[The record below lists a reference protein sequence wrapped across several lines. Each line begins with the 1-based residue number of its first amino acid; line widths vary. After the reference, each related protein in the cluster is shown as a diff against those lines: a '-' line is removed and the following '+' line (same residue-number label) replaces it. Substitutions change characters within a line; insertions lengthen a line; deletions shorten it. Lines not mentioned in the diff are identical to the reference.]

1 MAGLVLLTAPTER
14 VVSVDELRVH
24 ARTENAN
31 EDDLLET
38 LIDAATEQAEAFC
51 RRRFVTQTW
60 RATFD
65 GFPAGAILLPRPP
78 LVSVDHV
85 KYLDTA
91 GVEQTLS
98 SALYSVKTGAAPGRV
113 VHAYGTCWP
122 IARNEEDSVR
132 VQYVCGYGA
141 AADVPAGIR
150 QAVLLIAAT
159 LYTNRE
165 TVAPVA
171 MQPIP
176 HSAEWLLGRY
186 RVVRQAA

>member
-1 MAGLVLLTAPTER
+1 MAGLTLVTAPTER
-14 VVSVDELRVH
+14 VVTVDELRLH
-24 ARTENAN
+24 TRSENAN

-38 LIDAATEQAEAFC
+38 LIDAATAQAEAFC

-113 VHAYGTCWP
+113 VQAYGTFWP

-150 QAVLLIAAT
+150 QAALLIAAT
-159 LYTNRE
+159 LYANRE

-176 HSAEWLLGRY
+176 HSAEWLLGPY
-186 RVVRQAA
+186 RVVRQGA